1 MDQLKKMER
10 ASELGEDE
18 SRLWASEIQ
27 EMTDGFVKKMTEMF
41 EAKEQE
47 ILQVLDMALAR
58 SFADQQDT
66 SLHVGIILDGNGR
79 WARARGLPRAA
90 GHRRGAEV
98 VKTILRGCPDRGVRY
113 LTIYAFS
120 SENWK
125 RPQGEVADLMGLLRL
140 YLRREVA
147 DLHGNGVRIAFIGDR
162 TRLSKEI
169 NALIDEA
176 EESTRHNAT
185 LTLTVAVNYGGRQE
199 IVDTVRRIAEQ
210 VRDGVLDADEISEE
224 TFQRHLQTRD
234 LPDLDLVIRTS
245 GEQRLSNFLL
255 WQSAYAELVFVQTLW
270 PDFTLEHLDQAI
282 GEFPAPRAALRRR
295 AELGRQAGAAQ

>member
-1 MDQLKKMER
+1 
-10 ASELGEDE
+10 
-18 SRLWASEIQ
+18 
-27 EMTDGFVKKMTEMF
+27 
-41 EAKEQE
+41 
-47 ILQVLDMALAR
+47 MALAQ
-58 SFADQQDT
+58 SLAAGQDR

-79 WARARGLPRAA
+79 WARARGLPRTA

-98 VKTILRGCPDRGVRY
+98 VRTILRGCPDRGIRY

-125 RPQGEVADLMGLLRL
+125 RPVGEVEDLMGLFRL

-147 DLHGNGVRIAFIGDR
+147 ELRGNGVRIAFIGDR
-162 TRLSKEI
+162 SRLSAEI
-169 NALIDEA
+169 NALIGEA
-176 EESTRHNAT
+176 EESTGHNTT

-199 IVDTVRRIAEQ
+199 ILDTARRIAEQ
-210 VRDGVLDADEISEE
+210 VRDGVLDPGELSEE
-224 TFQRHLQTRD
+224 TFQRNLQTRD

-255 WQSAYAELVFVQTLW
+255 WQSAYTELVFVPTLW

-282 GEFPAPRAALRRR
+282 GEFQRRER
-295 AELGRQAGAAQ
+295 RYGGARS

>member
-1 MDQLKKMER
+1 
-10 ASELGEDE
+10 
-18 SRLWASEIQ
+18 
-27 EMTDGFVKKMTEMF
+27 MT
-41 EAKEQE
+41 
-47 ILQVLDMALAR
+47 LAP
-58 SFADQQDT
+58 SFAAPQDS

-98 VKTILRGCPDRGVRY
+98 VRTILKGCPDRGVRY

-125 RPQGEVADLMGLLRL
+125 RPVGEVEDLMGLLRL

-147 DLHGNGVRIAFIGDR
+147 ALRGNGVRIAFIGDR
-162 TRLSKEI
+162 SRLSPEI
-169 NALIDEA
+169 NDLITEA

-199 IVDTVRRIAEQ
+199 ILETARRIAEQ
-210 VRDGVLDADEISEE
+210 VRDGVLDPCDLSEE

-255 WQSAYAELVFVQTLW
+255 WQSAYTELVFVPTLW
-270 PDFTLEHLDQAI
+270 PDFTLEHLDRAI
-282 GEFPAPRAALRRR
+282 GEFQRRER
-295 AELGRQAGAAQ
+295 RYGGARS

>member
-1 MDQLKKMER
+1 
-10 ASELGEDE
+10 
-18 SRLWASEIQ
+18 
-27 EMTDGFVKKMTEMF
+27 
-41 EAKEQE
+41 
-47 ILQVLDMALAR
+47 MALAQSITAR
-58 SFADQQDT
+58 QAA

-79 WARARGLPRAA
+79 WARARGLPRIA

-98 VKTILRGCPDRGVRY
+98 VRKILKGCPDRGVRY

-125 RPQGEVADLMGLLRL
+125 RPVGEVEDLMGLLRL

-147 DLHGNGVRIAFIGDR
+147 DLRGNDVRVAFIGDR
-162 TRLSKEI
+162 SALSTEI
-169 NALIDEA
+169 NDLIAEA

-199 IVDTVRRIAEQ
+199 ILDTARRIAEQ
-210 VRDGVLDADEISEE
+210 VRDGVLDSCELSEE
-224 TFQRHLQTRD
+224 TFQRNLQTRD

-255 WQSAYAELVFVQTLW
+255 WQSAYTELVFVPTLW
-270 PDFTLEHLDQAI
+270 PDFTLEHLDQAL
-282 GEFPAPRAALRRR
+282 GEFRRR
-295 AELGRQAGAAQ
+295 ERRYGG

>member
-1 MDQLKKMER
+1 
-10 ASELGEDE
+10 
-18 SRLWASEIQ
+18 
-27 EMTDGFVKKMTEMF
+27 
-41 EAKEQE
+41 
-47 ILQVLDMALAR
+47 MALAP
-58 SFADQQDT
+58 SFAAPQDS

-98 VKTILRGCPDRGVRY
+98 VRTILKGCPERGVRY

-125 RPQGEVADLMGLLRL
+125 RPVGEVEDLMGLLRL

-147 DLHGNGVRIAFIGDR
+147 ALRGNGVRIAFIGDR
-162 TRLSKEI
+162 SRLSPEI
-169 NALIDEA
+169 NDLISEA

-199 IVDTVRRIAEQ
+199 ILETARRIAEQ
-210 VRDGVLDADEISEE
+210 VRDGVLDPCDLSEE

-255 WQSAYAELVFVQTLW
+255 WQSAYTELVFVPTLW

-282 GEFPAPRAALRRR
+282 GEFQRRER
-295 AELGRQAGAAQ
+295 RYGGARS

>member
-1 MDQLKKMER
+1 
-10 ASELGEDE
+10 
-18 SRLWASEIQ
+18 
-27 EMTDGFVKKMTEMF
+27 MT
-41 EAKEQE
+41 
-47 ILQVLDMALAR
+47 LAP
-58 SFADQQDT
+58 SFAAPQDS

-98 VKTILRGCPDRGVRY
+98 VRTILKGCPERGVRY

-125 RPQGEVADLMGLLRL
+125 RPVGEVEDLMGLLRL

-147 DLHGNGVRIAFIGDR
+147 ALRGNGVRIAFIGDR
-162 TRLSKEI
+162 SRLSPEI
-169 NALIDEA
+169 NDLITEA

-199 IVDTVRRIAEQ
+199 ILETARRIAEQ
-210 VRDGVLDADEISEE
+210 VRDGVLDPCDLSEE

-255 WQSAYAELVFVQTLW
+255 WQSAYTELVFVPTLW
-270 PDFTLEHLDQAI
+270 PDFTLEHLDRAI
-282 GEFPAPRAALRRR
+282 GEFQRRER
-295 AELGRQAGAAQ
+295 RYGGARS